1 MLHAEM
7 QLVTFW
13 GGGGE
18 EKSKENAKMYFK
30 TFYAIAFHV
39 APISLSPFEHKPVD
53 VAINLILKVWLVVFL
68 HAVWAE
74 SPGSKENA
82 QMKNRTL
89 SEKTETFSWLSDK
102 LKKVPKFIIRH
113 RFSLAFD
120 RILINRKIKLYDCSL
135 PICIGNLLWKLP
147 KKEASQ
153 EIGKSSPEK
162 KFRLHFSDISRF
174 VHCSVAVW
182 IEAS

>member
-13 GGGGE
+13 SGGGE

-30 TFYAIAFHV
+30 TFYAIAFYV

-74 SPGSKENA
+74 SPGSKEKSNA
-82 QMKNRTL
+82 IG
-89 SEKTETFSWLSDK
+89 KTETFSWLSDK

-120 RILINRKIKLYDCSL
+120 RILINRK
-135 PICIGNLLWKLP
+135 
-147 KKEASQ
+147 
-153 EIGKSSPEK
+153 
-162 KFRLHFSDISRF
+162 
-174 VHCSVAVW
+174 
-182 IEAS
+182 

>member
-13 GGGGE
+13 GGGGK

-30 TFYAIAFHV
+30 TFYAIAFYV
-39 APISLSPFEHKPVD
+39 APIPLSSFEHNPVD
-53 VAINLILKVWLVVFL
+53 VAINLILKVWLFSCMQFELKVPEVRKML
-68 HAVWAE
+68 KWKIEHYR
-74 SPGSKENA
+74 
-82 QMKNRTL
+82 KN
-89 SEKTETFSWLSDK
+89 ETFSWLSDK

-120 RILINRKIKLYDCSL
+120 RILINRKIKLHDCSL
-135 PICIGNLLWKLP
+135 PICIGNLLGKLP
-147 KKEASQ
+147 KKGGFTGNWKILAR
-153 EIGKSSPEK
+153 EK
-162 KFRLHFSDISRF
+162 KFVCIFLIFHDF
-174 VHCSVAVW
+174 VQCSVAVW